1 MMEFKN
7 KKVDNVKRINGKDYT
22 FEHDS
27 SEEAWKHYK
36 IIYFDTDGKS
46 KINNKYDY
54 PATSCFEKR
63 LVLCNYKNN
72 GYYDEPNSKY
82 PYVNRYYFLSNE
94 ATYEDESGK
103 YSGEDAN
110 LSGDC
115 DFNFNESKCR
125 IFEHMVKAEYK
136 DCSRM
141 QKYALDLLEECK
153 NMHHSLL
160 NFSLMQTKGNMQGF
174 KGSCLNNGV
183 YASLDRTD
191 TLVSYLASYY
201 KLQDYQKCDSYIIVN
216 AGVNKDTLKE
226 YLDLFKDIYDY
237 SKKIYLIDNEKF
249 VDRMIKEGCLLI
261 KTGHDVVRYMLLA
274 LEFWDRKEF
283 KIKEIYVNIK

>member
-1 MMEFKN
+1 MMMEFEN

-36 IIYFDTDGKS
+36 IIYFKPDGS
-46 KINNKYDY
+46 SRINSKYDLKN
-54 PATSCFEKR
+54 EKQQ
-63 LVLCNYKNN
+63 LVLCNYKDKK
-72 GYYDEPNSKY
+72 YYNEPNSKY
-82 PYVNRYYFLSNE
+82 PYVNRYYWLSGE
-94 ATYEDESGK
+94 ATYDEKSSE

-125 IFEHMVKAEYK
+125 IFEHMVKEEYK
-136 DCSRM
+136 YCSRM

-183 YASLDRTD
+183 YASLDRAD

-201 KLQDYQKCDSYIIVN
+201 QLQERQKDTSYILVN
-216 AGVNKDTLKE
+216 AGANKKTLKN
-226 YLDLFKDIYDY
+226 YLDSFDGIYNY
-237 SKKIYLIDNEKF
+237 CHKIYFIDDRAF
-249 VDRMIKEGCLLI
+249 VDKMIKEGCLCI
-261 KTGHDVVRYMLLA
+261 KTGHHVIRYMLLA
-274 LEFWDRKEF
+274 LEFWDKKEF
-283 KIKEIYVNIK
+283 RVKEIYRDA

>member
-1 MMEFKN
+1 MMEFEN

-36 IIYFDTDGKS
+36 IIYFKPDGS
-46 KINNKYDY
+46 SRINSKYDLKN
-54 PATSCFEKR
+54 EKQQ
-63 LVLCNYKNN
+63 LVLCNYKDKK
-72 GYYDEPNSKY
+72 YYNEPNSKY
-82 PYVNRYYFLSNE
+82 PYVNRYYWLSGE
-94 ATYEDESGK
+94 ATYDEKSSE
-103 YSGEDAN
+103 YSREDAN

-125 IFEHMVKAEYK
+125 IFEHMVKEEYK

-183 YASLDRTD
+183 YASLDRAD

-201 KLQDYQKCDSYIIVN
+201 QLQERQKDTSYILVN
-216 AGVNKDTLKE
+216 AGANKKTLKN
-226 YLDLFKDIYDY
+226 YLDSFDGIYNY
-237 SKKIYLIDNEKF
+237 CHKIYFIDDRAF
-249 VDRMIKEGCLLI
+249 VDKMIKEGCLCI
-261 KTGHDVVRYMLLA
+261 KTGHHVIRYMLLA
-274 LEFWDRKEF
+274 LEFWDKKEF
-283 KIKEIYVNIK
+283 KVKEIYRDIK